1 MMSGMADRF
10 KELYDWALAPKIK
23 EIGEMEARYYN
34 GQDRTLELIAKHVN
48 ASVGL
53 TLALM
58 DVVEQLAKEKPSSDE
73 AVDSRSTQPTVHEL
87 QRVIGEWSRR
97 TFPQSTIDSTIR
109 HLWTEMVELDRA
121 FTSGKDENCREEVAD
136 LFILLVQLCNRAGI
150 DLQQAVRQ
158 KHEEN
163 LNRQWDA
170 PDEYGVV
177 YHTKGK

>member
-1 MMSGMADRF
+1 MSGMAKGDTYDLYF
-10 KELYDWALAPKIK
+10 KDKVRELAKAEAKLLTDESNLYALTEVVNTSK
-23 EIGEMEARYYN
+23 
-34 GQDRTLELIAKHVN
+34 DLLIAV
-48 ASVGL
+48 
-53 TLALM
+53 M
-58 DVVEQLAKEKPSSDE
+58 DVVERLAEKEDAPPATEEGSSLY
-73 AVDSRSTQPTVHEL
+73 AIQ
-87 QRVIGEWSRR
+87 QKIGEWSRR

-170 PDEYGVV
+170 PDKHGVV